1 MPAARRRTSE
11 SVHARRRRDAVKAM
25 RREAK
30 ADAFLISRSEDISWL
45 TGFTGEDSLALI
57 GAKWTVLI
65 TDSRYAEQAGEECDG
80 TEVLVRTRNV
90 LPEIVEQLS
99 QRKARTL
106 GIQSMHLT
114 ARTYQMLGKEIGRKC
129 IASIS
134 DVVRKLRAVKD
145 TAEIKAIRRSI
156 AVAQDAMGDLLSQGR
171 SAFVGR
177 TEQELAAELDYR
189 MRQRGAAGSAFETI
203 VAAGENGSRP
213 HYRPGARTIERNDP
227 VLIDWGALVEGYCSD
242 LTRVVFTGTIR
253 PELADIYQVVLR
265 AQKAAIAAI
274 KSGVACKTVDAAAR
288 SVIADAGYGEAFGHG
303 LGHGIG
309 REIHERPHVAASID
323 ERLRSGMIFTVEPGV
338 YLPGIGGVR
347 IEDDVLVTAKGK
359 RVLSSL
365 PKDIEAMKLG

>member
-1 MPAARRRTSE
+1 MPAARRRNSE

-30 ADAFLISRSEDISWL
+30 ADAFLISRPEDISWL

-57 GAKWTVLI
+57 GAMWAVLI
-65 TDSRYAEQAGEECDG
+65 TDSRYAEQAGEECSG
-80 TEVLVRTRNV
+80 TEVLVRTQNV

-99 QRKARTL
+99 QRKAGTL

-114 ARTYQMLGKEIGRKC
+114 ARTYQMLGKEIGRKS

-134 DVVRKLRAVKD
+134 DVIRKLRAVKD

-213 HYRPGARTIERNDP
+213 HYRPGARTIEPNDP

-288 SVIADAGYGEAFGHG
+288 SVIDDAGYGEAFGHG

-309 REIHERPHVAASID
+309 REIHERPHVAGRVD

>member
-11 SVHARRRRDAVKAM
+11 SVHVRRRRDAVKAM
-25 RREAK
+25 RREAR
-30 ADAFLISRSEDISWL
+30 AAAFLISRPEDISWL

-57 GAKWTVLI
+57 GRKWAVLI
-65 TDSRYAEQAGEECDG
+65 TDSRYAEQAGEECIGMD
-80 TEVLVRTRNV
+80 VLIRTRSM

-99 QRKARTL
+99 QRKADTL

-114 ARTYQMLGKEIGRKC
+114 ARTYQMLGKEVGRKC

-145 TAEIKAIRRSI
+145 AAEVKAIRRSI
-156 AVAQDAMGDLLSQGR
+156 AVAQDAMGDLLEQGR

-177 TEQELAAELDYR
+177 SEQEVAAELDYR
-189 MRQRGAAGSAFETI
+189 MRQRGASGSAFETI

-213 HYRPGARTIERNDP
+213 HYRPGPRTIERNDP
-227 VLIDWGALVEGYCSD
+227 VLIDWGALVGGYCSD

-253 PELADIYQVVLR
+253 PELAEIYEVVLR
-265 AQKAAIAAI
+265 AQKASIAAI

-288 SVIADAGYGEAFGHG
+288 SIIADAGYGEAFGHG

-309 REIHERPHVAASID
+309 REIHERPHVAAGIG
-323 ERLRSGMIFTVEPGV
+323 ERLRSGMVFTVEPGV

>member
-57 GAKWTVLI
+57 GAKWAVLI